1 MDRVGVFS
9 GTLDPVHIGHI
20 EACLVSL
27 SALNLDTVCVFLE
40 KHPTRKVNVTDYKD
54 RLAMLKLAVAE
65 YRTINV
71 LDFDEDNVTVESA
84 LDALDSKF
92 ANAKYWYI
100 LGSDML
106 KHIESWNGF
115 EDLMTNFNLCVV
127 LRNNAEKNSVTNHLN
142 KLKEN
147 FTKMEYKI
155 LPEVWSEVSSSKV
168 RQEIK
173 ETGTSKNVNP
183 EVLEYIKN
191 FELY

>member
-1 MDRVGVFS
+1 MDKVGVFS
-9 GTLDPVHIGHI
+9 GTFDPVHIGHV
-20 EACLVSL
+20 EACLVSKA
-27 SALNLDTVCVFLE
+27 ALELDTVCILLE
-40 KHPTRKVNVTDYKD
+40 KNPARKADVTDYKD

-65 YRTINV
+65 YGTINV

-106 KHIESWNGF
+106 KHIESWAGF
-115 EDLMTNFNLCVV
+115 EDLMSNFKLCVV
-127 LRNNAEKNSVTNHLN
+127 LRNNSEKNSVTEHLN
-142 KLKEN
+142 IFKES
-147 FTKMEYKI
+147 FPKMDYKI